1 MAWNFRDILKHFW
14 ISWHF
19 NFAVRP
25 KYYISWHF
33 NFADWPK
40 YYNLRHFSFVVLFF
54 MCVSFQHFRNFWI
67 NMEPKCKLKIHFY
80 LFLHTTDP
88 PPPQF
93 TLNEQNHV
101 SICLW
106 SNSNFAINT
115 PLTSIIQQNHFFHFT
130 CFCMSKTYF
139 ISRSNLDNA
148 LSPNSITFVF
158 GWKNL
163 LSLWGV
169 VIGKWGGGRS
179 GGKLNVRTKWAGVP
193 NFGHSM
199 IT

>member
-1 MAWNFRDILKHFW
+1 MTFWNIFEFPGILISRFGLNTIFRGILILRIDQNTIICDIL
-14 ISWHF
+14 
-19 NFAVRP
+19 
-25 KYYISWHF
+25 
-33 NFADWPK
+33 
-40 YYNLRHFSFVVLFF
+40 VLWYCFL
-54 MCVSFQHFRNFWI
+54 CVSFQHFRNFWI

-106 SNSNFAINT
+106 PNSNFAINT

-169 VIGKWGGGRS
+169 VIGKWGGGGRS